1 MKRWMKF
8 WLFTVTAASL
18 LVAAPATAASPMP
31 EIARKAGCLACHGI
45 DGKII
50 GPAFTWVADKYKE
63 NRETGKKVIVDRIA
77 NGSKGQWI
85 RQTGMIIMPPYA
97 SQTTEAQRNEL
108 ADFILSLDPVAP
120 PE

>member
-1 MKRWMKF
+1 MMF
-8 WLFTVTAASL
+8 WLFTATAVSL
-18 LVAAPATAASPMP
+18 LVAATSTAASPMP

-45 DGKII
+45 DRKII

-63 NRETGKKVIVDRIA
+63 NRETGKKAIIDRIA

-97 SQTTEAQRNEL
+97 AQTTEAQRNEL